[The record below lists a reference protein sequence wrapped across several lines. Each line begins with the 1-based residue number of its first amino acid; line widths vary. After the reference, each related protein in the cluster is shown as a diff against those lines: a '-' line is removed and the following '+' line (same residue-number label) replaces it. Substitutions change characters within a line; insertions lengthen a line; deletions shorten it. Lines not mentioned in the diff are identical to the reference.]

1 MKRSNENEND
11 FRSENN
17 EKKRKIIDEN
27 ELIKKFLCSN
37 FYIDKTLLIKDFI
50 EEISS
55 IICVTV
61 PFGYGKTVN
70 LNMLRYFFEMNY
82 KDENNNENKKFFE
95 NLNIA
100 KETKDGESYID
111 LYQGKFPVVY
121 INFDDIY
128 LKKSF
133 DETIENFKRFVQKLY
148 SYYGNIKNENLSDYE
163 KEMIK
168 KFKNCK
174 ANIYDLEDSIGILCE
189 YLYNTFKKKIILL
202 IDNYD
207 SLILDSLNTP
217 FFNDLYFFNQE
228 LLSNIFQNKRYIF
241 KSFIT
246 DIDYLLQNG
255 FIEKSIPKLL
265 EFEMLKKEY
274 INNNRDIIWT
284 LFIKFGYL
292 IVDNNEL
299 KIKNKEI
306 KEFIKIKFSYW
317 KDNFY
322 KYFKY
327 SEIIDLFIKNYDE
340 EKIQEFLENSINK
353 ENYSS
358 NEDLNNWYALI
369 YSLLSLNN
377 KYVIVTKN
385 KYDEK
390 DNIRELL
397 YVHKDYLDRLNNNCD
412 NNNNSNSNNSNESN
426 KKNDQFNP
434 DLSKIFY
441 ITINI
446 VTEEDEIK
454 EGCIQALD
462 DNEKFLFNGLEL
474 KNIYDKII
482 KFGISVC
489 GNKCGVI
496 YEINYGNKFKRKE
509 METKVYSGE
518 NYDDLYEKG
527 YYFIDKTRMI
537 NKLIKEGNAV
547 YLITRP
553 RRFGKSLNLKMI
565 QKFFEKRTKGDSKG
579 NDVFDGLEVS
589 KDRKNMREFHK
600 YPVIYLNFK
609 DNESKTY
616 ESALMYLK
624 SKISS
629 QFRYQRK
636 KIDFKKLDTSDQKL
650 WNKIENEEEDMNKL
664 NESIQFLCQCLIEK
678 KFYKRKC
685 IVLIDEYDKILINSF
700 ENGYYEDFIGIIK
713 SLFSNI
719 FKGNENLYFGVT
731 TGCLDLGLKSLYSGV
746 NNFYECTLLDDN
758 FFYDCYGFTESELE
772 KILTDFKISS
782 KEKNKIQKEYDGY
795 SCGYGNHI
803 IKNLYNPYSFMK
815 FIKFNKEKKDDYS
828 YKYYWYSSGSDNI
841 LNKIIKE
848 NEFSFEKDF
857 LSLLY
862 GNVIIVEIK
871 EILTLKKNY
880 KKDEVWTVL
889 LYSGYITL
897 SDKEEYEQNVKKMDD
912 QIVKLLKKESE
923 LNEKK
928 SELNEKKSELNEK
941 KSELNEKKSELN
953 EKESEL
959 NVNESELNVNESE
972 LNEKKSELN
981 ENENDKE
988 LIKNYKNDL
997 LIKHRE
1003 KDMYYIKIPNNE
1015 ILSCFIAKLQEN
1027 LNDQIKNNNSYINDF
1042 INGLFNKDIEAIN
1055 SNLNNYLKC
1064 FSEYHLFAHKNEYE
1078 NVYQVLLMQMFL
1090 FYKVYGLTAEES
1102 SGSGRYD
1109 FGFPNKK
1116 KKNEKEKEYILIEI
1130 KSCKSIKDQKEP
1142 DHNQLHKECENAIK
1156 QIINK
1161 NYKMK
1166 HENNG
1171 YKTFINYGIAFWRKY
1186 CRIEMNISDNNKIIG
1201 PSKPFE

>member
-11 FRSENN
+11 FISENN
-17 EKKRKIIDEN
+17 EKKRKIIDEY

-50 EEISS
+50 EDKSS
-55 IICVTV
+55 IIRVIT
-61 PFGYGKTVN
+61 PSGYGKTVN

-168 KFKNCK
+168 NFKNCK
-174 ANIYDLEDSIGILCE
+174 ANIYDLKVSIGILC
-189 YLYNTFKKKIILL
+189 YWLYNTFKKKIILL

-217 FFNDLYFFNQE
+217 FFNDLYSFNQE
-228 LLSNIFQNKRYIF
+228 LLSNIFQKKRYIF

-246 DIDYLLQNG
+246 GKIDVQFFKPFDSFNYLLANNKYNKYFSVTDLELQKLLFEFKLENKSEKFENYYMDYLLQNG

-292 IVDNNEL
+292 IIDNNKL

-306 KEFIKIKFSYW
+306 KEFIKIKFSNW
-317 KDNFY
+317 KDNLY
-322 KYFKY
+322 NNFKY

-353 ENYSS
+353 ENYSP

-377 KYVIVTKN
+377 QYVIVTKN
-385 KYDEK
+385 NYSERN
-390 DNIRELL
+390 NIRELL
-397 YVHKDYLDRLNNNCD
+397 YVHKDYLDRLNNNYE

-426 KKNDQFNP
+426 KKNDQFSP
-434 DLSKIFY
+434 YLSEIFY

-446 VTEEDEIK
+446 VHKECEFE

-474 KNIYDKII
+474 KNIYNKII

-489 GNKCGVI
+489 GNKCEVI

-509 METKVYSGE
+509 MATKVYCGE

-537 NKLIKEGNAV
+537 NKLIEKGNAV

-553 RRFGKSLNLKMI
+553 KRFGKSLNLKMI

-589 KDRKNMREFHK
+589 KDRKNMRECHK

-609 DNESKTY
+609 DNQSKTY

-629 QFRYQRK
+629 QFKYQRK

-664 NESIQFLCQCLIEK
+664 NESIHFLCQCLIEK

-685 IVLIDEYDKILINSF
+685 IVLIDEYDKIIINSF
-700 ENGYYEDFIGIIK
+700 ENGYYETFIG
-713 SLFSNI
+713 
-719 FKGNENLYFGVT
+719 
-731 TGCLDLGLKSLYSGV
+731 CLGLELKTFYSGL
-746 NNFYECTLLDDN
+746 NNIHEHTLLSDHL
-758 FFYDCYGFTESELE
+758 FYDCYGFTESELK
-772 KILTDFKISS
+772 KILSHFEIPS
-782 KEKNKIQKEYDGY
+782 EEENKIKKDYDGY
-795 SCGYGNHI
+795 SCGYGNRM
-803 IKNLYNPYSFMK
+803 IKNLYNPYSIMK
-815 FIKFNKEKKDDYS
+815 FISNNKNKKDDRLF
-828 YKYYWYSSGSDNI
+828 KNYWFNSESDTV
-841 LNKIIKE
+841 LNKIIKK
-848 NEFSFEKDF
+848 NEFSFKKDF

-871 EILTLKKNY
+871 KILTLKKNY
-880 KKDEVWTVL
+880 LKDEVWTVL
-889 LYSGYITL
+889 LHSGYITL
-897 SDKEEYEQNVKKMDD
+897 SDKEGYKQNIKEMDD
-912 QIVKLLKKESE
+912 QIIKLLLGES
-923 LNEKK
+923 K
-928 SELNEKKSELNEK
+928 
-941 KSELNEKKSELN
+941 
-953 EKESEL
+953 
-959 NVNESELNVNESE
+959 
-972 LNEKKSELN
+972 LN
-981 ENENDKE
+981 ENDVNED
-988 LIKNYKNDL
+988 LIKKYKNNQSN
-997 LIKHRE
+997 KHLDNNIHR
-1003 KDMYYIKIPNNE
+1003 YIKFKFNDYLTC
-1015 ILSCFIAKLQEN
+1015 LSQ
-1027 LNDQIKNNNSYINDF
+1027 
-1042 INGLFNKDIEAIN
+1042 
-1055 SNLNNYLKC
+1055 
-1064 FSEYHLFAHKNEYE
+1064 YHLFANEKEYE
-1078 NVYQVLLMQMFL
+1078 NVYQVLLMQIFI
-1090 FYKVYGLTAEES
+1090 FCKIYGLTAEEN
-1102 SGSGRYD
+1102 SGSENCD
-1109 FGFPNKK
+1109 DN
-1116 KKNEKEKEYILIEI
+1116 L
-1130 KSCKSIKDQKEP
+1130 
-1142 DHNQLHKECENAIK
+1142 LHKECENVIN
-1156 QIINK
+1156 QIIEK
-1161 NYKMK
+1161 KYKMK
-1166 HENNG
+1166 HEKNG
-1171 YKTFINYGIAFWRKY
+1171 YSTFINYGIAFWKK
-1186 CRIEMNISDNNKIIG
+1186 NL
-1201 PSKPFE
+1201 

>member
-11 FRSENN
+11 FRSKNN
-17 EKKRKIIDEN
+17 EKKRKIIDKE
-27 ELIKKFLCSN
+27 ELIEKFLCSN

-55 IICVTV
+55 IICITA
-61 PFGYGKTVN
+61 PSGYGKTVN
-70 LNMLRYFFEMNY
+70 LNMLP
-82 KDENNNENKKFFE
+82 
-95 NLNIA
+95 

-121 INFDDIY
+121 INFDVI
-128 LKKSF
+128 LLEESF
-133 DETIENFKRFVQKLY
+133 DETIENFKSFIQSLY
-148 SYYGNIKNENLSDYE
+148 NKYNIIIDNNIKIYE

-168 KFKNCK
+168 KILDLNV
-174 ANIYDLEDSIGILCE
+174 NINNLVVSISILCK

-207 SLILDSLNTP
+207 SLILNSLNTTY
-217 FFNDLYFFNQE
+217 FDKLYSFHQK
-228 LLSNIFQNKRYIF
+228 LLTNIFENDSYIF

-246 DIDYLLQNG
+246 GKIDVQFFTINYSVASYKFNKYFSVTNLELQKLLFEFKLENKSEIYEQYKINSSNFSSINPTNNNHANKVNIIISTSLTYNINNKNNMDYLLQNG
-255 FIEKSIPKLL
+255 FIEKSIPKLSN
-265 EFEMLKKEY
+265 FKMLKKEY
-274 INNNRDIIWT
+274 INNRDIIWT
-284 LFIKFGYL
+284 F
-292 IVDNNEL
+292 
-299 KIKNKEI
+299 
-306 KEFIKIKFSYW
+306 
-317 KDNFY
+317 
-322 KYFKY
+322 
-327 SEIIDLFIKNYDE
+327 EIIDLFIKNYDE

-390 DNIRELL
+390 DNI
-397 YVHKDYLDRLNNNCD
+397 
-412 NNNNSNSNNSNESN
+412 
-426 KKNDQFNP
+426 Q
-434 DLSKIFY
+434 
-441 ITINI
+441 
-446 VTEEDEIK
+446 DEIK

-746 NNFYECTLLDDN
+746 NNFMN
-758 FFYDCYGFTESELE
+758 LE

-782 KEKNKIQKEYDGY
+782 KKNKIQKEYDGY

-928 SELNEKKSELNEK
+928 SN
-941 KSELNEKKSELN
+941 
-953 EKESEL
+953 
-959 NVNESELNVNESE
+959 
-972 LNEKKSELN
+972 
-981 ENENDKE
+981 
-988 LIKNYKNDL
+988 
-997 LIKHRE
+997 
-1003 KDMYYIKIPNNE
+1003 
-1015 ILSCFIAKLQEN
+1015 
-1027 LNDQIKNNNSYINDF
+1027 
-1042 INGLFNKDIEAIN
+1042 
-1055 SNLNNYLKC
+1055 
-1064 FSEYHLFAHKNEYE
+1064 
-1078 NVYQVLLMQMFL
+1078 
-1090 FYKVYGLTAEES
+1090 
-1102 SGSGRYD
+1102 
-1109 FGFPNKK
+1109 
-1116 KKNEKEKEYILIEI
+1116 
-1130 KSCKSIKDQKEP
+1130 
-1142 DHNQLHKECENAIK
+1142 
-1156 QIINK
+1156 
-1161 NYKMK
+1161 
-1166 HENNG
+1166 
-1171 YKTFINYGIAFWRKY
+1171 
-1186 CRIEMNISDNNKIIG
+1186 
-1201 PSKPFE
+1201 

>member
-11 FRSENN
+11 FISENN

-50 EEISS
+50 EDKSS
-55 IICVTV
+55 IIRVIT
-61 PFGYGKTVN
+61 PSGYGKTVN

-174 ANIYDLEDSIGILCE
+174 ANIYDLKVSIGIL
-189 YLYNTFKKKIILL
+189 YNLYN
-202 IDNYD
+202 N
-207 SLILDSLNTP
+207 S
-217 FFNDLYFFNQE
+217 
-228 LLSNIFQNKRYIF
+228 
-241 KSFIT
+241 
-246 DIDYLLQNG
+246 
-255 FIEKSIPKLL
+255 
-265 EFEMLKKEY
+265 
-274 INNNRDIIWT
+274 
-284 LFIKFGYL
+284 
-292 IVDNNEL
+292 
-299 KIKNKEI
+299 
-306 KEFIKIKFSYW
+306 
-317 KDNFY
+317 
-322 KYFKY
+322 KY

-353 ENYSS
+353 VNYSR
-358 NEDLNNWYALI
+358 NENLNKWYALI

-377 KYVIVTKN
+377 EYVIVTKN

-390 DNIRELL
+390 NNIRELL

-426 KKNDQFNP
+426 KKNNQFNP

-462 DNEKFLFNGLEL
+462 DNEKFLFNGKEL

-482 KFGISVC
+482 KFGISIC
-489 GNKCGVI
+489 GKKCGVI

-509 METKVYSGE
+509 MATKVYSGE

-589 KDRKNMREFHK
+589 KDRKNMRECHK
-600 YPVIYLNFK
+600 YPVIYLNFN

-616 ESALMYLK
+616 ESAIMYLK

-629 QFRYQRK
+629 QFKYQRE
-636 KIDFKKLDTSDQKL
+636 KIDFKKLDTSDQEV

-664 NESIQFLCQCLIEK
+664 NESIHFLCQCLIEE

-700 ENGYYEDFIGIIK
+700 ENGYYEMFIGIVR
-713 SLFSNI
+713 SFFSNI
-719 FKGNENLYFGVT
+719 FKGNEYLYFGII
-731 TGCLDLGLKSLYSGV
+731 TGCLGLELKTFYSG
-746 NNFYECTLLDDN
+746 L
-758 FFYDCYGFTESELE
+758 
-772 KILTDFKISS
+772 IIS
-782 KEKNKIQKEYDGY
+782 
-795 SCGYGNHI
+795 
-803 IKNLYNPYSFMK
+803 
-815 FIKFNKEKKDDYS
+815 
-828 YKYYWYSSGSDNI
+828 
-841 LNKIIKE
+841 
-848 NEFSFEKDF
+848 
-857 LSLLY
+857 
-862 GNVIIVEIK
+862 
-871 EILTLKKNY
+871 
-880 KKDEVWTVL
+880 
-889 LYSGYITL
+889 
-897 SDKEEYEQNVKKMDD
+897 
-912 QIVKLLKKESE
+912 
-923 LNEKK
+923 
-928 SELNEKKSELNEK
+928 
-941 KSELNEKKSELN
+941 
-953 EKESEL
+953 
-959 NVNESELNVNESE
+959 
-972 LNEKKSELN
+972 
-981 ENENDKE
+981 
-988 LIKNYKNDL
+988 
-997 LIKHRE
+997 
-1003 KDMYYIKIPNNE
+1003 
-1015 ILSCFIAKLQEN
+1015 
-1027 LNDQIKNNNSYINDF
+1027 
-1042 INGLFNKDIEAIN
+1042 
-1055 SNLNNYLKC
+1055 
-1064 FSEYHLFAHKNEYE
+1064 
-1078 NVYQVLLMQMFL
+1078 
-1090 FYKVYGLTAEES
+1090 
-1102 SGSGRYD
+1102 
-1109 FGFPNKK
+1109 
-1116 KKNEKEKEYILIEI
+1116 
-1130 KSCKSIKDQKEP
+1130 
-1142 DHNQLHKECENAIK
+1142 
-1156 QIINK
+1156 
-1161 NYKMK
+1161 
-1166 HENNG
+1166 
-1171 YKTFINYGIAFWRKY
+1171 
-1186 CRIEMNISDNNKIIG
+1186 MNIPFFLIIYFMIVMDLQKA
-1201 PSKPFE
+1201 S

>member
-11 FRSENN
+11 FISENN

-50 EEISS
+50 EDKSS
-55 IICVTV
+55 IIRVIT
-61 PFGYGKTVN
+61 PSGYGKTVN
-70 LNMLRYFFEMNY
+70 LNMFRYFFEMNY

-174 ANIYDLEDSIGILCE
+174 ANIYDLKVSIGILCNW
-189 YLYNTFKKKIILL
+189 LYNTFKKKIILL

-207 SLILDSLNTP
+207 SLILNSLNTP
-217 FFNDLYFFNQE
+217 FFNDLYSFHQN
-228 LLSNIFQNKRYIF
+228 LLTNIFKKKRYIF

-306 KEFIKIKFSYW
+306 KEFFKIKFSYW
-317 KDNFY
+317 KDNLY
-322 KYFKY
+322 NNSKY

-353 ENYSS
+353 KNYSR
-358 NEDLNNWYALI
+358 NENLNKWYALI
-369 YSLLSLNN
+369 YSLLN
-377 KYVIVTKN
+377 
-385 KYDEK
+385 
-390 DNIRELL
+390 
-397 YVHKDYLDRLNNNCD
+397 YLDRLNNNCD

-426 KKNDQFNP
+426 KKNNQFNP

-462 DNEKFLFNGLEL
+462 DNEKFLFNGKEL

-482 KFGISVC
+482 KFGISIC
-489 GNKCGVI
+489 GKKCAVI

-509 METKVYSGE
+509 MATKVYSGE

-600 YPVIYLNFK
+600 YPVIYLNFN

-616 ESALMYLK
+616 ESAIMYLK

-629 QFRYQRK
+629 QFKYQRE
-636 KIDFKKLDTSDQKL
+636 KIDFKKLDTSDQEV

-664 NESIQFLCQCLIEK
+664 NESIHFLCQCLIEE

-700 ENGYYEDFIGIIK
+700 ENGYYEMFIGIVR
-713 SLFSNI
+713 SFFSNI
-719 FKGNENLYFGVT
+719 FKGNEYLYFGII
-731 TGCLDLGLKSLYSGV
+731 TGCLGLELKTFYSGL
-746 NNFYECTLLDDN
+746 NNIHEHTLLSDHL
-758 FFYDCYGFTESELE
+758 FYDCYGFTESELKKNLSHFE
-772 KILTDFKISS
+772 IPL
-782 KEKNKIQKEYDGY
+782 EEENKIQKEYNGY
-795 SCGYGNHI
+795 SCGYGNRM
-803 IKNLYNPYSFMK
+803 IKNLYNPYSIMK
-815 FIKFNKEKKDDYS
+815 FISNNKNKKDDHLF
-828 YKYYWYSSGSDNI
+828 KNYWFNSESDTV

-848 NEFSFEKDF
+848 NEFSFKKDF

-880 KKDEVWTVL
+880 LKDEVWTVL
-889 LYSGYITL
+889 LHSGYITL
-897 SDKEEYEQNVKKMDD
+897 SDKEGYKQNIKEMDD
-912 QIVKLLKKESE
+912 QIIKLLLGES
-923 LNEKK
+923 K
-928 SELNEKKSELNEK
+928 
-941 KSELNEKKSELN
+941 
-953 EKESEL
+953 
-959 NVNESELNVNESE
+959 
-972 LNEKKSELN
+972 LN
-981 ENENDKE
+981 ENDVNED
-988 LIKNYKNDL
+988 LIKKYKNNQL
-997 LIKHRE
+997 NKHLYNN
-1003 KDMYYIKIPNNE
+1003 MYYIKIPNNE
-1015 ILSCFIAKLQEN
+1015 IFNCFIAKLKESLKN
-1027 LNDQIKNNNSYINDF
+1027 EIKDNNYLNNF
-1042 INGLFNKDIEAIN
+1042 INGLFNKDIDTIN
-1055 SNLNNYLKC
+1055 SNLNDYLTC
-1064 FSEYHLFAHKNEYE
+1064 LSQYHLFANEKDYE
-1078 NVYQVLLMQMFL
+1078 NVYQVLLMQIFI
-1090 FYKVYGLTAEES
+1090 FCKIYGLSAEEN

-1109 FGFPNKK
+1109 FGFPNR
-1116 KKNEKEKEYILIEI
+1116 NKEKEYILIEV
-1130 KSCKSIKDQKEP
+1130 KTCKSENCD
-1142 DHNQLHKECENAIK
+1142 DNLLHKECENAIN
-1156 QIINK
+1156 QIIEK
-1161 NYKMK
+1161 KYKMK
-1166 HENNG
+1166 HEKNG
-1171 YKTFINYGIAFWRKY
+1171 YSTFINYGIAFWKKT
-1186 CRIEMNISDNNKIIG
+1186 CRIEMKINDNEIEG
-1201 PSKPFE
+1201 PSKKL

>member
-11 FRSENN
+11 FRSKNN
-17 EKKRKIIDEN
+17 EKKRKIIDKE
-27 ELIKKFLCSN
+27 ELIEKFLCSN

-55 IICVTV
+55 IICITA
-61 PFGYGKTVN
+61 PSGYGKTVN

-82 KDENNNENKKFFE
+82 EDENNNKNKKFFE
-95 NLNIA
+95 KLNIA

-121 INFDDIY
+121 INFDVI
-128 LKKSF
+128 LLEESF
-133 DETIENFKRFVQKLY
+133 DETIENFKSFIQSLY
-148 SYYGNIKNENLSDYE
+148 NKYNIIIDNNIKIYE

-168 KFKNCK
+168 KILDLNV
-174 ANIYDLEDSIGILCE
+174 NINNLVVSISILCK

-207 SLILDSLNTP
+207 SLILNSLNTTY
-217 FFNDLYFFNQE
+217 FDKLYSFHQK
-228 LLSNIFQNKRYIF
+228 LLTNIFENDSYIF

-246 DIDYLLQNG
+246 DMDYLLQNG
-255 FIEKSIPKLL
+255 FIEKSIPKLSN
-265 EFEMLKKEY
+265 FKMLKKEY
-274 INNNRDIIWT
+274 INNRDIIWT
-284 LFIKFGYL
+284 LLIKYGYL
-292 IVDNNEL
+292 IIADNDNIISNNNKL
-299 KIKNKEI
+299 KIRNKEI
-306 KEFIKIKFSYW
+306 KEFIKIKFSNW
-317 KDNFY
+317 KNNFY

-636 KIDFKKLDTSDQKL
+636 MIDFKKLDTSDQKL

-912 QIVKLLKKESE
+912 QI
-923 LNEKK
+923 
-928 SELNEKKSELNEK
+928 
-941 KSELNEKKSELN
+941 
-953 EKESEL
+953 
-959 NVNESELNVNESE
+959 
-972 LNEKKSELN
+972 KSELN

-1027 LNDQIKNNNSYINDF
+1027 LNDQIMNNNNYINDF

>member
-1 MKRSNENEND
+1 MKRSNENENEND

-55 IICVTV
+55 IICVTA
-61 PFGYGKTVN
+61 PSGYGKTVN

-82 KDENNNENKKFFE
+82 EDENNNKNKKFFE
-95 NLNIA
+95 KLNIA

-121 INFDDIY
+121 INFDVI
-128 LKKSF
+128 LLEESF
-133 DETIENFKRFVQKLY
+133 DETIENFKSFIQSLY
-148 SYYGNIKNENLSDYE
+148 NKYNIIIDNNIKIYE

-168 KFKNCK
+168 KILDLNV
-174 ANIYDLEDSIGILCE
+174 NINNLVVSISILCK

-207 SLILDSLNTP
+207 SLILNSLNTTY
-217 FFNDLYFFNQE
+217 FDKLYSFHQK
-228 LLSNIFQNKRYIF
+228 LLTNIFENDSYIF

-246 DIDYLLQNG
+246 DMDYLLQNG

-265 EFEMLKKEY
+265 NFKMLKKEY
-274 INNNRDIIWT
+274 INNRDIIWT
-284 LFIKFGYL
+284 LLIKYGYL
-292 IVDNNEL
+292 IIADNDNIISNNNKL
-299 KIKNKEI
+299 KIRNKEI
-306 KEFIKIKFSYW
+306 KEFIKIKFSNW
-317 KDNFY
+317 KNNFY

-426 KKNDQFNP
+426 KKNDQSNP
-434 DLSKIFY
+434 DLSEIFY

-446 VTEEDEIK
+446 VHKEDKIK

-489 GNKCGVI
+489 GKKCGVI
-496 YEINYGNKFKRKE
+496 YEINYGNKFERKE
-509 METKVYSGE
+509 MATEVYSGE
-518 NYDDLYEKG
+518 NYDDFYQKK
-527 YYFIDKTRMI
+527 YYFIDKTKMI
-537 NKLIKEGNAV
+537 NKLIEKGNVV

-553 RRFGKSLNLKMI
+553 RRFGKSLNLSMI
-565 QKFFEKRTKGDSKG
+565 QEFFEKPSKENNER
-579 NDVFDGLEVS
+579 NDVFDGFEVS

-616 ESALMYLK
+616 ESALIYLK

-629 QFRYQRK
+629 QFKYQRE
-636 KIDFKKLDTSDQKL
+636 KIDFKKLSTSDQKL

-664 NESIQFLCQCLIEK
+664 NESIHFLCQCLIKK

-700 ENGYYEDFIGIIK
+700 ENGYYEAFNGIIK

-719 FKGNENLYFGVT
+719 FKGNKNLYFGII
-731 TGCLDLGLKSLYSGV
+731 TGCLDLGLKSFFSGV
-746 NNFYECTLLDDN
+746 NNFREYTLLSDDL
-758 FFYDCYGFTESELE
+758 FYDCYGVTESELK
-772 KILTDFKISS
+772 KILSHFKISS
-782 KEKNKIQKEYDGY
+782 EEINKIQKEYDGY
-795 SCGYGNHI
+795 SCRNGNGI
-803 IKNLYNPYSFMK
+803 FKNLYNPYSIIE
-815 FIKFNKEKKDDYS
+815 FIDDNKNRKDNNYLFEN
-828 YKYYWYSSGSDNI
+828 YWYNSGSDI
-841 LNKIIKE
+841 VLNNIIKE

-862 GNVIIVEIK
+862 GNIIVVTINK
-871 EILTLKKNY
+871 VLTLKKKY

-889 LYSGYITL
+889 LHSGYITL

-923 LNEKK
+923 LNEKESK
-928 SELNEKKSELNEK
+928 
-941 KSELNEKKSELN
+941 LN
-953 EKESEL
+953 EKE
-959 NVNESELNVNESE
+959 
-972 LNEKKSELN
+972 SELN

-997 LIKHRE
+997 LNKHRE

-1015 ILSCFIAKLQEN
+1015 ILSCFIAKLQED
-1027 LNDQIKNNNSYINDF
+1027 LNDQIKDNNNYINDF
-1042 INGLFNKDIEAIN
+1042 INGLFNKNIEAIN

-1064 FSEYHLFAHKNEYE
+1064 FSEYHLFARKNEYE

-1116 KKNEKEKEYILIEI
+1116 KKNENEKEYILIEV
-1130 KSCKSIKDQKEP
+1130 KSCKSKKDQTEP

>member
-55 IICVTV
+55 IICVTA
-61 PFGYGKTVN
+61 PSGYGKTVN

-82 KDENNNENKKFFE
+82 EDENNNKNKKFFE
-95 NLNIA
+95 KLNIA

-111 LYQGKFPVVY
+111 LYQGKFPVIY

-128 LKKSF
+128 LGNSF
-133 DETIENFKRFVQKLY
+133 DETIKDFKYFIQDLY

-168 KFKNCK
+168 NFKNCK
-174 ANIYDLEDSIGILCE
+174 ANIYDLKVSIGILCNW
-189 YLYNTFKKKIILL
+189 L
-202 IDNYD
+202 
-207 SLILDSLNTP
+207 
-217 FFNDLYFFNQE
+217 
-228 LLSNIFQNKRYIF
+228 YIF

-246 DIDYLLQNG
+246 DMDYLLQNG
-255 FIEKSIPKLL
+255 FIEKSIPKLSN
-265 EFEMLKKEY
+265 FKMLKKEY
-274 INNNRDIIWT
+274 INNRDIIWT
-284 LFIKFGYL
+284 LFIKYGYL
-292 IVDNNEL
+292 IIADNDNIISNNNKL
-299 KIKNKEI
+299 KIRNKEI
-306 KEFIKIKFSYW
+306 KEFIEKSFYYL
-317 KDNFY
+317 KDDLYNNS
-322 KYFKY
+322 KY

-353 ENYSS
+353 VNYSRCE
-358 NEDLNNWYALI
+358 NLNKWYALI

-377 KYVIVTKN
+377 EYVIVTKN

-390 DNIRELL
+390 NNIRELL

-426 KKNDQFNP
+426 KKNNQINP

-462 DNEKFLFNGLEL
+462 DNEEFLFNGKEL
-474 KNIYDKII
+474 KNIYNKII

-489 GNKCGVI
+489 GKKCGVI
-496 YEINYGNKFKRKE
+496 YEINYGNKFERKE

-815 FIKFNKEKKDDYS
+815 FINFNKEKKDDYS

-889 LYSGYITL
+889 LHSGYITL
-897 SDKEEYEQNVKKMDD
+897 SDKEGYEQNIKEMDD
-912 QIVKLLKKESE
+912 QIIKLLQGES
-923 LNEKK
+923 K
-928 SELNEKKSELNEK
+928 
-941 KSELNEKKSELN
+941 
-953 EKESEL
+953 
-959 NVNESELNVNESE
+959 
-972 LNEKKSELN
+972 LN
-981 ENENDKE
+981 ENDVNED
-988 LIKNYKNDL
+988 LIKKYKNNQL
-997 LIKHRE
+997 NKHLYNN
-1003 KDMYYIKIPNNE
+1003 MYYIKIPNNE
-1015 ILSCFIAKLQEN
+1015 IFNCFIAKLKESLKN
-1027 LNDQIKNNNSYINDF
+1027 EIKDNNYINNF
-1042 INGLFNKDIEAIN
+1042 INGLFNKDIDTIN
-1055 SNLNNYLKC
+1055 SNLNDYLTC
-1064 FSEYHLFAHKNEYE
+1064 LSQYHLFANEKDYE
-1078 NVYQVLLMQMFL
+1078 NVYQVLLMQMFI
-1090 FYKVYGLTAEES
+1090 FCKIYGLTAEKN
-1102 SGSGRYD
+1102 SGLGRYD
-1109 FGFPNKK
+1109 FGFPNRNKK
-1116 KKNEKEKEYILIEI
+1116 KEYILIEV
-1130 KSCKSIKDQKEP
+1130 KTCKSENCND
-1142 DHNQLHKECENAIK
+1142 NLLNKECENAIN
-1156 QIINK
+1156 QIIEK
-1161 NYKMK
+1161 KYKMK
-1166 HENNG
+1166 HEKNG
-1171 YKTFINYGIAFWRKY
+1171 YSSFIIYGITFWKKT
-1186 CRIEMNISDNNKIIG
+1186 CRIEMRINNNDIKV
-1201 PSKPFE
+1201 PSESLKE